1 MFLLARVAANI
12 AVNMSRILLALL
24 GTCMVASAQTAT
36 VSTTQNSAPQTIT
49 LHEALDRA
57 RGNSVE
63 FRAAQTEAGLREA
76 DKTIARAALLP
87 NANFRSEFLYTQ
99 PTSTAN
105 AQAHQEVLGGT
116 PVFIAN
122 NAVHEYVALGNA
134 HQDLSG
140 ALLVDYSRT
149 QALAAVARA
158 KAEVARRGLVVTV
171 VDSFYT
177 LVVAQRKI
185 ANVQR
190 ALDEA
195 NHFLDISQKL
205 ERGGEVAH
213 ADVIKAQLQA
223 NDRKRDAREAQLALD
238 IARINLAALLFKDF
252 SLNFVVADDMS
263 SPEALPARDEVTA
276 LAQKN
281 NPDLAAAFHALR
293 AANFEAKSAKLEYLP
308 TLGFDYNYG
317 LDATH
322 FAIETNGIRNI
333 GYSAS
338 AQLNLPVWNWF
349 ATNARVKQATLQRD
363 QAQVELS
370 AAQKKLLA
378 DLQTRYD
385 EAAASQQEL
394 ELLRQSAQ
402 LAADSLRLTTLR
414 YQAGESTVL
423 EVVDAQNTLTAA
435 RNALDDGEL
444 RYRVALAGIQ
454 TLTGN
459 WNP

>member
-36 VSTTQNSAPQTIT
+36 VSTTQHSAPQTIT

-122 NAVHEYVALGNA
+122 NAFHEYVALGNA

-385 EAAASQQEL
+385 EAAAAQQEL
-394 ELLRQSAQ
+394 DLLRQSAQ